1 MLTCLVSDVALLL
14 PAGKIWIKLWTAPVG
29 VVSLRLADDWSD
41 WHGRNRFARLKL
53 GCGVVGLG
61 RSVVGLGRSVVGLGR
76 SVVSLG
82 RSVVGLGRSGV
93 GGLLDV
99 GSVRVGVSVTSGSSR
114 ALRGSVGDGEGG
126 INSASIPDVC
136 DNGAVGISIILTL
149 LPPDVCGAFADLRV
163 LQRVDLVGNICLPT
177 LIILPE

>member
-41 WHGRNRFARLKL
+41 WHGRNRFARCKL

-61 RSVVGLGRSVVGLGR
+61 RSVVGLGISVVGLGR
-76 SVVSLG
+76 SV
-82 RSVVGLGRSGV
+82 V

-99 GSVRVGVSVTSGSSR
+99 GSVRVGVSVTSGGSR
-114 ALRGSVGDGEGG
+114 AQRGSVGDGEGG

>member
-76 SVVSLG
+76 SVV
-82 RSVVGLGRSGV
+82 GLGRSGV

-126 INSASIPDVC
+126 INSASIPDIC

>member
-1 MLTCLVSDVALLL
+1 MLL
-14 PAGKIWIKLWTAPVG
+14 PAGKIWVKLWTAPVG

-53 GCGVVGLG
+53 GCG
-61 RSVVGLGRSVVGLGR
+61 VVGLGRSVVGLGR

-126 INSASIPDVC
+126 INSASIPDIC

>member
-61 RSVVGLGRSVVGLGR
+61 RSVVGLGRS
-76 SVVSLG
+76 
-82 RSVVGLGRSGV
+82 GV

-99 GSVRVGVSVTSGSSR
+99 GSVRAGVSVTSGSSR

>member
-14 PAGKIWIKLWTAPVG
+14 PAGKIWVKLWTAPVG

-53 GCGVVGLG
+53 GCG
-61 RSVVGLGRSVVGLGR
+61 VVGLGRSVVGLGR

>member
-61 RSVVGLGRSVVGLGR
+61 RSVVGLGRSVV
-76 SVVSLG
+76 SLG

-126 INSASIPDVC
+126 INSASIPDIC